1 MINRYIKDG
10 MIRFIT
16 RQYYP
21 ESNVTLAGMIAF
33 VEVDTV
39 KHKNGFMP
47 INEIAEQLKSTID
60 TYKNI
65 LNLAQEL
72 LPYPLGDQKFVGISD
87 FHNSYWTK
95 HIRNDDCVEIN
106 VHHLLLD
113 YYDILI
119 P

>member
-1 MINRYIKDG
+1 M
-10 MIRFIT
+10 RFIL
-16 RQYYP
+16 RQYD
-21 ESNVTLAGMIAF
+21 VTIAGMIAF
-33 VEVDTV
+33 VEVDTA

-47 INEIAEQLKSTID
+47 IDEIAKQLKSTID

-65 LNLAQEL
+65 LNTTQGL
-72 LPYPLGDQKFVGISD
+72 LSYPLNGQKFEGISD

-95 HIRNDDCVEIN
+95 HIRNDDCIEIN

-119 P
+119 A